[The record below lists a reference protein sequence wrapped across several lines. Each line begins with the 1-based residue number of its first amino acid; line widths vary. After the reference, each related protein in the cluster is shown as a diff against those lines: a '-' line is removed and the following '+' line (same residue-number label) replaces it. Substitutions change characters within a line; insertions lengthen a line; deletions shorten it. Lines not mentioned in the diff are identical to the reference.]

1 MELTINIKN
10 QEKMASFIDLI
21 KDVEYL
27 EIIDIKDDNIKIPVE
42 HKNLLEKRLIKI
54 QNNDTSFK
62 SWDDIKKKY
71 GK

>member
-27 EIIDIKDDNIKIPVE
+27 EIIDIKDDNIKIPIE
-42 HKNLLEKRLIKI
+42 HKKLLEKRLIKI
-54 QNNDTSFK
+54 QNNETSFK